1 MFIFFS
7 LFQRFYIYLASHK
20 PASLPTIE
28 RKSHYFSFLLCLGQF
43 WPGLDMGRTGL
54 SKKFFLPRDFEW
66 EGSFTMEHKDQ
77 LSKDSSPCNKVQIRP
92 IIYHPTRD

>member
-1 MFIFFS
+1 MIVHIFNVTPNSF
-7 LFQRFYIYLASHK
+7 A
-20 PASLPTIE
+20 AIE
-28 RKSHYFSFLLCLGQF
+28 RKSHCLSILLCLGQF

-77 LSKDSSPCNKVQIRP
+77 LSKESSPCNQVQIRP
-92 IIYHPTRD
+92 IRSYTIQPATDE